1 MIAAS
6 GEGRSG
12 VWGSARQKF
21 AFTLPRPTRAF
32 AVSLLRHSILGW
44 GMGSLNDSLRQ
55 CILRWPGIL
64 HRSPIIADGLHSLS
78 TLPHPG
84 SLPTSPDWL
93 YLLLTCPIS
102 ADGLHSLAVIPGST
116 APVKRPSPGVG
127 KNGASSGCTGV
138 WIEAPAQKVGPFR

>member
-12 VWGSARQKF
+12 VWGSARPKF

-64 HRSPIIADGLHSLS
+64 HRSPIIADGLQRPQRQFAERFRHGLECHGIDVEMAHIADMA
-78 TLPHPG
+78 THP
-84 SLPTSPDWL
+84 L
-93 YLLLTCPIS
+93 
-102 ADGLHSLAVIPGST
+102 
-116 APVKRPSPGVG
+116 
-127 KNGASSGCTGV
+127 GAKAEKEV
-138 WIEAPAQKVGPFR
+138 